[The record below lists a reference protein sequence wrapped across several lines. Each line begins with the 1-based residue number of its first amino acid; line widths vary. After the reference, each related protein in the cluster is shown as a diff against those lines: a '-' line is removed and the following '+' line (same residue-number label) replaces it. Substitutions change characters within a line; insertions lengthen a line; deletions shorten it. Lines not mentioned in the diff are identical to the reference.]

1 MRRHALLAL
10 SLAAALGCG
19 SEGPSAPAGDG
30 GAVDVSADLPSS
42 GRTGRIRVTVTYAG
56 RVMTNAQVQIAASRT
71 MTLVGPGDSFAVV
84 KDPTFPATGELVFA
98 EAGSYW
104 VFVNLN
110 APPVEAVA
118 GPEDRVGRS
127 MTAVDVQLGA
137 TRELTI
143 ELLDRDG

>member
-1 MRRHALLAL
+1 MHRRPLLAL

-19 SEGPSAPAGDG
+19 SADPSAPAGDG
-30 GAVDVSADLPSS
+30 GNVDVAADLPSS
-42 GRTGRIRVTVTYAG
+42 GRTGRVRVTVTYAG
-56 RVMTNAQVQIAASRT
+56 RVMANAQVQIAASRA

-84 KDPTFPATGELVFA
+84 TDPTFPATGELVFA

-127 MTAVDVQLGA
+127 ATAVDVQLGA